1 VIDTNLDS
9 FLGSNMATLTFQPN
23 PKHRSKKHGRI
34 SRQPTDGQA
43 ALNDSVQISERSS
56 RRVGVDRSNK
66 EIVIFMEHLPGVF
79 HGFVV
84 EWNELERNVQRLLQ
98 KLGLVT
104 GRGRILGEKDEI
116 RSTRTNR

>member
-1 VIDTNLDS
+1 
-9 FLGSNMATLTFQPN
+9 MATLTFQPN
-23 PKHRSKKHGRI
+23 PKHQSKKHGRI
-34 SRQPTDGQA
+34 SRQPADGQT

-66 EIVIFMEHLPGVF
+66 EIVIFMEHLPEVF

-84 EWNELERNVQRLLQ
+84 EWTDLERNVQRLLQ
-98 KLGLVT
+98 KLGVVT

>member
-1 VIDTNLDS
+1 
-9 FLGSNMATLTFQPN
+9 MASLTFQPN
-23 PKHRSKKHGRI
+23 PKHRSKKRGRI

-66 EIVIFMEHLPGVF
+66 EIVIFMEHFPEVF

-84 EWNELERNVQRLLQ
+84 DWTDLERNVQRLLQ
-98 KLGLVT
+98 KLGMVT
-104 GRGRILGEKDEI
+104 GRGRMLADKDEI

>member
-1 VIDTNLDS
+1 
-9 FLGSNMATLTFQPN
+9 MATLTFQRN

-34 SRQPTDGQA
+34 SAQPTDGQA
-43 ALNDSVQISERSS
+43 ALNSSLQISERSS

-66 EIVIFMEHLPGVF
+66 EFVIFMEHLPGVF

-84 EWNELERNVQRLLQ
+84 EWNDLERNVQRQLQ

-104 GRGRILGEKDEI
+104 GRGRILAEKDEL
-116 RSTRTNR
+116 RRTRTNR